1 MRPDNNSSNNN
12 NNGEEEGDR
21 RGRGTNNNNNNN
33 NKMRMKKQNRKGIM
47 MNGSQRY
54 KSGFFNLKFTFE
66 ILAEVSTLKRQIL
79 TNDSSYYCC
88 SKTHLNYIERNS

>member
-1 MRPDNNSSNNN
+1 VKTSNEVSMRPDFNNNNNN

-33 NKMRMKKQNRKGIM
+33 NKMRMKKQNRKDIT

-54 KSGFFNLKFTFE
+54 KSGFFKFE
-66 ILAEVSTLKRQIL
+66 I
-79 TNDSSYYCC
+79 
-88 SKTHLNYIERNS
+88 YI